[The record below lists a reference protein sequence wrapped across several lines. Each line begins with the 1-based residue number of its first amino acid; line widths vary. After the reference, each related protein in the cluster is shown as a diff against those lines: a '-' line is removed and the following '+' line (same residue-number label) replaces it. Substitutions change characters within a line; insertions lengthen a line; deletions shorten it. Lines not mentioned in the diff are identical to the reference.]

1 MRISWLVP
9 AVMFAWLW
17 SQPAHAAGPPVKKST
32 SGICHERGSSFYE
45 RTKDFEPY
53 DSMEACV
60 QSGGRESKAAVAAE
74 QKQHGFIG
82 RLIFILAG
90 LAVVGGAYLIF
101 RKRAN

>member
-1 MRISWLVP
+1 MRISWLVL

-60 QSGGRESKAAVAAE
+60 QSGGRKSKAVVAD
-74 QKQHGFIG
+74 QKQGFIG
-82 RLIFILAG
+82 RLIFIVIG
-90 LAVVGGAYLIF
+90 LLVVGGAYLMF